1 VVISGFDIQKMS
13 QRIADTSGDLEQI
26 VGVVRRSS
34 AGVTGCAPGAGKMID
49 FGKNVD
55 FTIGF

>member
-1 VVISGFDIQKMS
+1 MVIFGFGIENCAGGPAEFGCQ
-13 QRIADTSGDLEQI
+13 AD
-26 VGVVRRSS
+26 
-34 AGVTGCAPGAGKMID
+34 CAPGAGKMID